1 MDVRPVVPPR
11 TFAVGEIEITHAADV
26 ALQPDEQVTFV
37 TGSGTELDVVRKEW
51 GYYATS
57 SNRRLRDHGLR
68 MALCANDD
76 GRVAV
81 LLCEAGHE
89 QAFAAYIAAQP
100 MRIVA
105 WLDSDEAAAEAVR
118 RLEDGR

>member
-1 MDVRPVVPPR
+1 MDVRPVVPAR
-11 TFAVGEIEITHAADV
+11 TFAVGEITISHAADV
-26 ALQPDEQVTFV
+26 ALAPDEQVTFV
-37 TGSGTELDVVRKEW
+37 TESGTELDVVRKDW

-81 LLCEAGHE
+81 LLCEAGRE
-89 QAFAAYIAAQP
+89 EAFAAYIAEQP
-100 MRIVA
+100 MRVVA
-105 WLDSDEAAAEAVR
+105 WLDDDEAAAEAVR
-118 RLEDGR
+118 RLEAGR

>member
-1 MDVRPVVPPR
+1 MDVRTIAPPR
-11 TFAVGEIEITHAADV
+11 VFAVGELRIAHTADV
-26 ALQPDEQVTFV
+26 ALAPDEQVTFV
-37 TGSGTELDVVRKEW
+37 TGSGTELDVVRKAW

-81 LLCEAGHE
+81 LLVEAGADE
-89 QAFAAYIAAQP
+89 AFAEYLAEQP
-100 MRIVA
+100 MRVVA
-105 WLDSDEAAAEAVR
+105 WLDSDEAAADAVR
-118 RLEDGR
+118 RLEGR

>member
-11 TFAVGEIEITHAADV
+11 TFAVGEVRITHAADV
-26 ALQPDEQVTFV
+26 ALEPDEQVTFV
-37 TGSGTELDVVRKEW
+37 TGSGTELDVVRKDW

-81 LLCEAGHE
+81 LLVEHGE
-89 QAFAAYIAAQP
+89 EEAFAAYLAQQA
-100 MRIVA
+100 MRLVA
-105 WLDSDEAAAEAVR
+105 WLDSDDAAAEAVR
-118 RLEDGR
+118 RLEEAR